1 MWFISHSWEI
11 EWCSLYMSLCFF
23 LSIVVTNPYAMK
35 TGFLFRTS
43 WAPKVWNK
51 VHLKWAKEG
60 TEAKKSH
67 PPEAFN
73 LPPSSPAMPSPTEAR
88 CLEPWA
94 SPLAFFIT
102 SQAKQKESAR
112 SLYPLARP
120 TTSHQ
125 PQANSQAYHT
135 RTYHTLLFH
144 TNRSYINSQFEGH
157 THAIGWS
164 QEHAT
169 DSGCTNRYP

>member
-1 MWFISHSWEI
+1 MNASICVIPDSMWFISHSWEI

-73 LPPSSPAMPSPTEAR
+73 LMPSSPAMPSPTEAR
-88 CLEPWA
+88 CLEP
-94 SPLAFFIT
+94 FIFSLHHKPQKPPSTWRTKGPYVIMHVGGQT
-102 SQAKQKESAR
+102 SLTSATVKWPI
-112 SLYPLARP
+112 S
-120 TTSHQ
+120 
-125 PQANSQAYHT
+125 
-135 RTYHTLLFH
+135 
-144 TNRSYINSQFEGH
+144 
-157 THAIGWS
+157 
-164 QEHAT
+164 
-169 DSGCTNRYP
+169 